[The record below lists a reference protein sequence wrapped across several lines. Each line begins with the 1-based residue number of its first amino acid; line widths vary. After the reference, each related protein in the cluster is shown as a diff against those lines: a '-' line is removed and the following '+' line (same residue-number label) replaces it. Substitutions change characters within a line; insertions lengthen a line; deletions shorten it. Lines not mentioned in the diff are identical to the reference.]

1 MRPPKNCV
9 TVISDQYI
17 DTFDPFCTKNHGDNF
32 FGYIVPLGITL
43 GQDTERP

>member
-17 DTFDPFCTKNHGDNF
+17 DTFYPICTKKQKF